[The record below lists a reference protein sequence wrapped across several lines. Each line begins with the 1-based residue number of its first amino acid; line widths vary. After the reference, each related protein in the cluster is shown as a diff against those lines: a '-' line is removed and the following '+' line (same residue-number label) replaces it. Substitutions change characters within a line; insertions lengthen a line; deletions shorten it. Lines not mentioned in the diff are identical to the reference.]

1 MSRTLAERRDGG
13 RGGAAVCGACED
25 VHLRWG
31 ETTLSLD
38 RASFLELAR
47 MVSEAANLIGSEPVK
62 PSAVADRKKTA
73 WTH

>member
-13 RGGAAVCGACED
+13 RGGAGVCGACED

-47 MVSEAANLIGSEPVK
+47 MVSEAARLLGSEPVK
-62 PSAVADRKKTA
+62 PSAVADRKTA
-73 WTH
+73 WMH